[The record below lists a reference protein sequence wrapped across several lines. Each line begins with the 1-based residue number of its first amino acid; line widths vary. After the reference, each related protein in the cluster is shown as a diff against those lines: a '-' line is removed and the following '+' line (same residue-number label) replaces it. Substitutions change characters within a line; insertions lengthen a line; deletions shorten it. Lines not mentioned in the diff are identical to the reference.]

1 MELNNESK
9 TLFIPLLGKAIM
21 SKDNLFLHD
30 PKAEEIISKIDYDF
44 NLLKQS
50 KWLSMYMSV
59 RALIIDEL
67 CNKYIKEHPN
77 ATIIHLGCG
86 LDSRCL
92 RVNQNFDTWYD
103 IDYENVINIR
113 KKFYEEDSKHK
124 MIGSSVLDYKW
135 LEKIKTNDNIM
146 VVAEGL
152 TMYLSE
158 EEIKELVAQI
168 NNKLGMVDTLSTEM
182 GTKQDKLTFD
192 AKPTVNSSNPVTS
205 GGVYTALE
213 GKQPVGDYALSSE
226 IPNVPDWAKAE
237 TKPVY
242 TAKEVGAAEIEH
254 THDNY
259 ALKTDILSLDT
270 TLSVEGKA
278 ADAKAVGDTLNNKL
292 DNNFGTENVGKLLYV
307 STDGTIK
314 SLSLGEGLEIVDGV
328 LKLTGSVTPDTETKI
343 TVSTDDS
350 GNLTILAD
358 GTEVEPTID
367 ENGDLTYSGLGIVLD
382 TNGNMT
388 LKEETFH

>member
-1 MELNNESK
+1 MATE
-9 TLFIPLLGKAIM
+9 
-21 SKDNLFLHD
+21 
-30 PKAEEIISKIDYDF
+30 YR
-44 NLLKQS
+44 
-50 KWLSMYMSV
+50 LSYM
-59 RALIIDEL
+59 A
-67 CNKYIKEHPN
+67 
-77 ATIIHLGCG
+77 
-86 LDSRCL
+86 
-92 RVNQNFDTWYD
+92 
-103 IDYENVINIR
+103 
-113 KKFYEEDSKHK
+113 
-124 MIGSSVLDYKW
+124 
-135 LEKIKTNDNIM
+135 
-146 VVAEGL
+146 
-152 TMYLSE
+152 
-158 EEIKELVAQI
+158 AQI
-168 NNKLGMVDTLSTEM
+168 NNKLGMVDTLSTKI

-242 TAKEVGAAEIEH
+242 TAKEVGAAEIGH
-254 THDNY
+254 IHDNY
-259 ALKTDILSLDT
+259 ALKTDTLSLDT
-270 TLSVEGKA
+270 TLSVEGEA
-278 ADAKAVGDTLNNKL
+278 ADAKAVGDALNNKL

-328 LKLTGSVTPDTETKI
+328 LKLTGYVTPDTETEI

-388 LKEETFH
+388 LKEEI